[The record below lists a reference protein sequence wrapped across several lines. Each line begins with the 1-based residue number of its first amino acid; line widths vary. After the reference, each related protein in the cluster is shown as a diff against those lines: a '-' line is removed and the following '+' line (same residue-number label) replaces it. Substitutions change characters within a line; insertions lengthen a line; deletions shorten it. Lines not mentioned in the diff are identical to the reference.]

1 MIIFIKLWNKK
12 HKNIN
17 ILKYFLN
24 HLFYWIIYTSPTQYH
39 FHNQSHYSYTHLY
52 LLHSS
57 SHLNYYIVT
66 SLSLFLMSYR
76 IVVDKNCQIFDVSVA
91 VVVVCN
97 WQHMSLH
104 RKVCCRLH
112 NHRSFVF
119 TFVSCFLYCHFVFHT
134 CVPFSPISCVDG
146 WSYSIVMDFIFCC
159 CRLCFYTLSDLG
171 LEYRRFK
178 ITAHMADRT

>member
-1 MIIFIKLWNKK
+1 MIKK

-39 FHNQSHYSYTHLY
+39 FHNHSHYSYTHLY
-52 LLHSS
+52 LSHSS

-66 SLSLFLMSYR
+66 SLSLVLMSYR
-76 IVVDKNCQIFDVSVA
+76 IVVDYYYQIFDVFVA
-91 VVVVCN
+91 VVVACN

-104 RKVCCRLH
+104 RKVCCWLH
-112 NHRSFVF
+112 SHRSFVF
-119 TFVSCFLYCHFVFHT
+119 TFVAYSLYSRFACHT
-134 CVPFSPISCVDG
+134 CVLFSPTSCVDV
-146 WSYSIVMDFIFCC
+146 WSYSIVMDFIFDC
-159 CRLCFYTLSDLG
+159 CRLYFYKLLDLG
-171 LEYRRFK
+171 LEYRRFQ